1 MTALGRSDARLEHRL
16 TSPNASLADL
26 DAAVA
31 LAVEHDLAAL
41 VVSPWLLKAARRLLG
56 RSRVRLGT
64 MIGNGQGGQLLSVKA
79 FEASKCLEQGAT
91 EIEVAINAGALISGL
106 DEIVHNDLLA
116 VIDMAHSA
124 LGTASVIIEA
134 EPMRE
139 ELVTKACRLAER
151 AGADFVVTGSGSG
164 TARRTIERVVLLRD
178 GVGPRVQ
185 VKALGRFRSADEL
198 RAAGL
203 AGATRVST
211 AFGAELLR
219 AARDAVGAVAVA

>member
-1 MTALGRSDARLEHRL
+1 
-16 TSPNASLADL
+16 
-26 DAAVA
+26 
-31 LAVEHDLAAL
+31 
-41 VVSPWLLKAARRLLG
+41 
-56 RSRVRLGT
+56 
-64 MIGNGQGGQLLSVKA
+64 
-79 FEASKCLEQGAT
+79 
-91 EIEVAINAGALISGL
+91 
-106 DEIVHNDLLA
+106 
-116 VIDMAHSA
+116 
-124 LGTASVIIEA
+124 
-134 EPMRE
+134 MRE

-178 GVGPRVQ
+178 SVGPRVQ

-211 AFGAELLR
+211 AFGPELLR